1 MAIALK
7 AIENAAK
14 ANNNELPARE
24 AVAKAVRELK
34 EFKGITGTFTF
45 NEIGDTQKALYFV
58 IQVKSKD
65 PAKWSAN
72 EIVQTLEIAP
82 PK

>member
-1 MAIALK
+1 MAISLK

-14 ANNNELPARE
+14 ANNNKVPSRE
-24 AVAKAVRELK
+24 AVAKAVRDLD

-45 NEIGDTQKALYFV
+45 NKIGDPQKALYFV
-58 IQVKSKD
+58 IQVKSAD
-65 PAKWSAN
+65 PAKWSEN
-72 EIVQTLEIAP
+72 EVVQTLEIAP